1 MFESVENNRKMIL
14 GAYRKLKSYYYYDK
28 TILYNKISLAS
39 LNYVKNKPSTN
50 GTLRA
55 RFQLGEN
62 ERYKISRIFNDAC
75 EAKLIKARE
84 GTGMKNREYIPYWAP
99 NGNIQLHS
107 FARIEIHDKKVD
119 IYVNSAY
126 HTLYIVLSGEMQHD
140 FCLRNGIFVLH
151 SEYISAKVNSTD
163 VSANYRDD
171 TGDLHV
177 THNCV
182 SKYL

>member
-1 MFESVENNRKMIL
+1 
-14 GAYRKLKSYYYYDK
+14 
-28 TILYNKISLAS
+28 
-39 LNYVKNKPSTN
+39 
-50 GTLRA
+50 
-55 RFQLGEN
+55 
-62 ERYKISRIFNDAC
+62 
-75 EAKLIKARE
+75 
-84 GTGMKNREYIPYWAP
+84 MKNREYIPYWAP

>member
-99 NGNIQLHS
+99 NGNI
-107 FARIEIHDKKVD
+107 
-119 IYVNSAY
+119 
-126 HTLYIVLSGEMQHD
+126 
-140 FCLRNGIFVLH
+140 
-151 SEYISAKVNSTD
+151 
-163 VSANYRDD
+163 
-171 TGDLHV
+171 
-177 THNCV
+177 
-182 SKYL
+182 